1 MNELASFETAVLKSL
16 FSAVLKLKILKWKWK
31 SIQVGPI
38 KKIQFGG
45 YALFLGS
52 TAMLPLHPFWNMSI
66 F

>member
-1 MNELASFETAVLKSL
+1 MNELASFETAFLKSL
-16 FSAVLKLKILKWKWK
+16 FFCRFEIKILKWKWK

-38 KKIQFGG
+38 KKIQFWG